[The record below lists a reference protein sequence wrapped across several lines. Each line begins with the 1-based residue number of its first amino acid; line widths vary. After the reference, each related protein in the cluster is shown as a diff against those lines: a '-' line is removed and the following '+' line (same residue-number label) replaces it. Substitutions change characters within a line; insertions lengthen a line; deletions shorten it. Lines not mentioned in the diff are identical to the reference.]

1 MLAMSRHGR
10 RLQYSTS
17 HPRCYIKD
25 GLFIP
30 MNKLIRGQPSAFEE
44 RERLVRLV
52 ENYAETFA
60 IQFAIQVKVLPGDH
74 SDLA

>member
-1 MLAMSRHGR
+1 
-10 RLQYSTS
+10 
-17 HPRCYIKD
+17 
-25 GLFIP
+25 

-44 RERLVRLV
+44 REWLVRLV

-60 IQFAIQVKVLPGDH
+60 IQFAIQVRVLPDDH